1 MSEMRDCNEVPMKD
15 RQGSTKIDRITSGHR
30 IATEAFD
37 SAAVHFWKVTPEKSL
52 MTMLG
57 ATVPRAGR

>member
-1 MSEMRDCNEVPMKD
+1 MPEMRDCNEVPMKD

-37 SAAVHFWKVTPEKSL
+37 SAAVHFWKVTRAKSL
-52 MTMLG
+52 MTMLA
-57 ATVPRAGR
+57 ATVARAGR